1 MLLRYLENATLK
13 KTIQEK
19 QANGTILEVG
29 LEDKGTYKVQSQ
41 ELSDE
46 ISASIYG
53 ASVYKML
60 RIRSINQDLEDYL
73 YARATNKLD
82 NISLY
87 FVFLGD
93 RKYRVRAVNQK
104 GVDLELV

>member
-19 QANGTILEVG
+19 QANGTVIEKG

-82 NISLY
+82 NI
-87 FVFLGD
+87 GD